1 MKIYFAVGVMSVLI
15 LVFLSY
21 RHQNI
26 YVKDLYYVTEKQLIN
41 TRSMVQQKNIT
52 SASTDILLFGYMKGE
67 TTFVGNIVGCRA
79 NVFYF
84 YEPLWSLSIGGYFTK
99 DKECGFHEN
108 NCKSYNSISLN
119 IPKLLSSLY
128 DCYTETIEKLTTE
141 VQTKITCTSS
151 GSTSTAFK
159 ERNISKL
166 ATICTSAKLRVTKV
180 LRIGADLIEGLIHI
194 RPNLKIIYLYRDP
207 RAIIRSRTKRLKGSI
222 TAMTKAVCG
231 KMDTDS
237 RIILELTNKYSENII
252 FVSAERIAKDP
263 IGVSQKLFDFL
274 GLNFSKALENKII
287 NLSYRGSRYNS
298 QKKSRVLTENSGFL
312 KSMKWRTLL
321 SIGDKKIID
330 NSCQSVYRRLGY
342 HEMSSEESFRNI
354 YISNIVPID
363 ERTSTWL

>member
-1 MKIYFAVGVMSVLI
+1 MSVLV

-26 YVKDLYYVTEKQLIN
+26 YVKDLYYATETQLIN
-41 TRSMVQQKNIT
+41 TSIMVRQKNII
-52 SASTDILLFGYMKGE
+52 SDSTDILLFGYMKGE
-67 TTFVGNIVGCRA
+67 TTFVGNIVGCRT

-84 YEPLWSLSIGGYFTK
+84 YEPLWSLSTGGYFTK

-108 NCKSYNSISLN
+108 NCKSYNSILLN

-128 DCYTETIEKLTTE
+128 DCNTETIEKLTTE

-151 GSTSTAFK
+151 GSTSTAFQ

-166 ATICTSAKLRVTKV
+166 ATICTSAKSRVTKV

-237 RIILELTNKYSENII
+237 RIMLGLTNKYSENIV
-252 FVSAERIAKDP
+252 FVSAERIAK
-263 IGVSQKLFDFL
+263 ILLKFRKDFL
-274 GLNFSKALENKII
+274 IF
-287 NLSYRGSRYNS
+287 
-298 QKKSRVLTENSGFL
+298 
-312 KSMKWRTLL
+312 
-321 SIGDKKIID
+321 
-330 NSCQSVYRRLGY
+330 
-342 HEMSSEESFRNI
+342 
-354 YISNIVPID
+354 
-363 ERTSTWL
+363 